1 MESNGIDKLT
11 KELMTNSRL
20 NLINPEFDKSVM
32 NQILSES
39 NRQESRKHF
48 LVNIVIFGSI
58 ELVIFTIL
66 FILLNYFPVA
76 ESLNSTMKNS
86 MYIFQKIGEF
96 AIHYD
101 YLILSFIVV
110 AFLDLIMTKRGTTS
124 MKPDFRAN

>member
-48 LVNIVIFGSI
+48 LVNILIFGSI